1 MFSIFR
7 GFVAALVIAGAGYV
21 PVHYVNAG
29 NHQLEQYAKYVQ
41 QTNRNEQANFLY
53 NDNGE

>member
-21 PVHYVNAG
+21 PVHYANASH
-29 NHQLEQYAKYVQ
+29 HQVEQYAKYVQ
-41 QTNRNEQANFLY
+41 QTNQNEQVNFLY